1 MRSCVQGL
9 SRYNEKKKK
18 KKVPSWTFLRKC
30 LRHFFHSKLIKQVNT
45 PTWTASSPSYT
56 FNKNRAFLT
65 QIQMSI
71 SLLFFSNNKKNKCTH
86 YHMQFGILSNSFG
99 CVIYVQ
105 SIRKWSEYQSIVIRI
120 NVFYFFVFITVLSHK
135 HTFFAIVL
143 ASKRR
148 RMCDIPSSQ
157 FDVKSFFNRHTHIYK
172 KAIYVITT
180 RRVL

>member
-1 MRSCVQGL
+1 MYKVYL
-9 SRYNEKKKK
+9 AITKKKK
-18 KKVPSWTFLRKC
+18 ESSFLNFPSKMFAPLFPFQANKTSKYAYMNRIIPLVHIQQKPSFSNTNSNG
-30 LRHFFHSKLIKQVNT
+30 HF
-45 PTWTASSPSYT
+45 SS
-56 FNKNRAFLT
+56 F
-65 QIQMSI
+65 
-71 SLLFFSNNKKNKCTH
+71 FFSNNKKNKCTH